1 LDSAA
6 NETSA
11 LAPYSYASETTPPP
25 HTHFWANYVY
35 SQTLPKPRAEAT
47 IASRKVSLLSH
58 DSLPSS
64 SPSGLNTC
72 LSSPEHNL
80 MVQANMYT
88 KMKMIII
95 LNLRWVHCVI
105 QYVTS
110 QSKVF
115 RKIFG
120 ISRTNRILK
129 E

>member
-64 SPSGLNTC
+64 SPSALNTY
-72 LSSPEHNL
+72 LSSPEQNL
-80 MVQANMYT
+80 LVQPNLYA
-88 KMKMIII
+88 KMKMLYIV
-95 LNLRWVHCVI
+95 NLHWDHYVRH
-105 QYVTS
+105 YVTS
-110 QSKVF
+110 QK
-115 RKIFG
+115 
-120 ISRTNRILK
+120 
-129 E
+129 